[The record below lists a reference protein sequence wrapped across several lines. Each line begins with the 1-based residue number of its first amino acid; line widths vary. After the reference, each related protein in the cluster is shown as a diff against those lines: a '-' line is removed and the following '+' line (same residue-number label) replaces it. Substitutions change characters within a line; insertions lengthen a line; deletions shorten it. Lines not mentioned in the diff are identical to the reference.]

1 MYNTYKASADVDVI
15 TTGVEVPGMGT
26 IPVNSFVLRAGQ
38 PVLVD
43 TGTVVETDEFMKVLS
58 SVIDPGELEWIWLT
72 HTDFDH
78 IGSLHRLLA
87 DNPRLRVITSFL
99 GVGIMGLSAPLPLDR
114 VYLINPGQSIDVG
127 DRTLTAVKPPTF
139 DNPVTTGFR
148 DDKSGVLFSADCF
161 GAVLPS
167 VPERAAD
174 IDAAELRQ
182 GQLTW
187 ATVDSPW
194 LHAIDP
200 AALGRQLEGIRAMA
214 PSTILSS
221 HLPPADGAMIDVLLA
236 TVAAAPSAPAFVGPD
251 QAALEM
257 ILAEMAGGQPG

>member
-1 MYNTYKASADVDVI
+1 MISTYKANADVDVI
-15 TTGVEVPGMGT
+15 TSGVEVPGMGT
-26 IPVNSFVLRAGQ
+26 IPVNAFVLRSEQ

-43 TGTVVETDEFMKVLS
+43 TGTVVEADEFMKVLS
-58 SVIDPGELEWIWLT
+58 SVIDPGAIEWIWLT

-87 DNPRLRVITSFL
+87 ENPRLRVVTSFL

-114 VYLINPGQSIDVG
+114 VYLVNAGQSLDVG
-127 DRTLTAVKPPTF
+127 DRTLTAFKPPTF

-148 DDKSGVLFSADCF
+148 DDESGAVFSADCF

-174 IDAAELRQ
+174 IDADELRQ

-194 LHAIDP
+194 LHNIDP
-200 AALGRQLEGIRAMA
+200 AALGRGLEGIRAMA
-214 PSTILSS
+214 PSVILSS
-221 HLPPADGAMIDVLLA
+221 HLPPADGAMTDLLLS
-236 TVAAAPSAPAFVGPD
+236 TVAAAPSAPPFVGPD

-257 ILAEMAGGQPG
+257 ILAEMAGGQPE